1 MSVVKLTIII
11 PFLNEGEEIRKTVES
26 IRATVENEVEII
38 LIDDSSCDEY
48 DYVSVAHEYKAQYI
62 YNENRLGVAAS
73 RDRGGSM
80 CKTPYFLLLDGHM
93 RFYKKYWNREIIN
106 ILENDDR
113 VLLCCQSKVLE
124 KMM

>member
-1 MSVVKLTIII
+1 MRTDWEL
-11 PFLNEGEEIRKTVES
+11 LHHEI
-26 IRATVENEVEII
+26 
-38 LIDDSSCDEY
+38 
-48 DYVSVAHEYKAQYI
+48 
-62 YNENRLGVAAS
+62 G
-73 RDRGGSM
+73 GGSM